1 VSRFLNRQ
9 RQRKKSWRLP
19 MTIAG
24 EKQAKRALPP
34 PPDKPEP
41 DAAP

>member
-1 VSRFLNRQ
+1 
-9 RQRKKSWRLP
+9 

-41 DAAP
+41 GAAP